1 MTHLTFFKS
10 LHSTAKS
17 GLPCDDGIL
26 PTSMSRRAPV
36 SSFLVL
42 VLEGRVFYP
51 LWRFACKHC
60 VAFAR
65 MVEWLSMAERGEAN
79 EEARGRERA
88 RQRQVERK
96 KRARRKSKQVAFMIL
111 SPSPSPSPSLAF
123 FPFGE
128 RERERFRSLSNQ
140 PFESVAFR
148 GDIGDIALGEEMK
161 STFK

>member
-1 MTHLTFFKS
+1 MAFYQPHCHVVPPF
-10 LHSTAKS
+10 
-17 GLPCDDGIL
+17 
-26 PTSMSRRAPV
+26 
-36 SSFLVL
+36 SSFL
-42 VLEGRVFYP
+42 VLEGRVFFYP
-51 LWRFACKHC
+51 LWRFFACKHC

-111 SPSPSPSPSLAF
+111 SPSPSPSLAF

>member
-1 MTHLTFFKS
+1 MTHLTCFKS
-10 LHSTAKS
+10 LHSLVIYPQQNLVCRVMMAFYQ
-17 GLPCDDGIL
+17 PHCHV
-26 PTSMSRRAPV
+26 APPF
-36 SSFLVL
+36 SSFLI
-42 VLEGRVFYP
+42 LEGSVFYP
-51 LWRFACKHC
+51 LWRLACKHC

-111 SPSPSPSPSLAF
+111 SPSPSPSLSLAF

-128 RERERFRSLSNQ
+128 RERERDF
-140 PFESVAFR
+140 
-148 GDIGDIALGEEMK
+148 ALCPTNHSK
-161 STFK
+161 A